1 MLLSQKWNRAGSKDL
16 VQDGWYA
23 PRVDQEKVFEKA
35 GQEMG
40 EVKLEL
46 QRNLGDLIRGYS
58 ECAAIPSANR
68 KEVLLALLV

>member
-40 EVKLEL
+40 EVKL
-46 QRNLGDLIRGYS
+46 NCKGI
-58 ECAAIPSANR
+58 
-68 KEVLLALLV
+68 